1 VAGVVNGSAAAQ
13 AGLAQGDVITSVA
26 GHTVTSSTGVASALA
41 THHPGDKISIG
52 WTDQSGQSQ
61 TATVTL
67 GSGPA
72 A

>member
-1 VAGVVNGSAAAQ
+1 VAGVVTGSAAAQ

-26 GHTVTSSTGVASALA
+26 GHTVTSSTGVSSALA
-41 THHPGDKISIG
+41 QHHPGDKISIS
-52 WTDQSGQSQ
+52 WTDQAGQSQ

>member
-1 VAGVVNGSAAAQ
+1 MSGSAAAQ

-26 GHTVTSSTGVASALA
+26 GHAVSSANGISATLA
-41 THHPGDKISIG
+41 THHPGDKITIG
-52 WTDQSGQSQ
+52 WTDQAGQSH

-67 GSGPA
+67 TTGPA